1 MRVICRYQDYQA
13 ADIPSVTQDGVTVR
27 VMAGSHQGTTGP
39 IVMRN
44 PGLLMDVLLSKGAS
58 FSQDVSHKCK
68 FAFLLQLVT

>member
-1 MRVICRYQDYQA
+1 
-13 ADIPSVTQDGVTVR
+13 

-58 FSQDVSHKCK
+58 FSQDVSHKCN